1 MKEEKKNYTKSRL
14 VKELSW
20 KTELPQQKVKEVLE
34 TLGTI
39 ACREA
44 RGVFVLPGLCKFEVV
59 RRRAR
64 KIRNPRTGEIL
75 VLPEH
80 DALRIVAARAAK
92 LAVAPK
98 VTAIPLAE
106 VEKTVS
112 PSVPTPVPE
121 VAPPPTPAPEV
132 APAPAPVPETVPAP
146 APAPEIAQPSAP
158 VLEPEVASTPAP
170 TPVKPEGPISF
181 CCPQCHQEVEAPG
194 EMAGED
200 AECPTCGNII
210 KIPYV
215 SELGTVHGP
224 VAQNVDVGD
233 KPSIEKQIV
242 SAMEAA
248 KLYPSALKNR
258 TIRINASDLGPE
270 FLKAGEQEMVSFRC
284 PKCRQEIEATVDM
297 VGEVALCPNCATSL
311 VVPSRSE
318 SGTLHFLQAKTDPHA
333 LQAMKSRTMRI
344 NIPDDF

>member
-20 KTELPQQKVKEVLE
+20 KTELPQQKVKELLDL
-34 TLGTI
+34 LGTI

-44 RGVFVLPGLCKFEVV
+44 RGVFVLPKLCKFEVV
-59 RRRAR
+59 RRKAR

-80 DALRIVAARAAK
+80 EALRIVAARAAK

-106 VEKTVS
+106 AEKIEKAKKVEEAEKVEKVEAAPPPPAAPAPEPVVS
-112 PSVPTPVPE
+112 APTPEPTPVPE
-121 VAPPPTPAPEV
+121 PTPA
-132 APAPAPVPETVPAP
+132 
-146 APAPEIAQPSAP
+146 
-158 VLEPEVASTPAP
+158 
-170 TPVKPEGPISF
+170 KPEGPISF

-194 EMAGED
+194 EMAGEE
-200 AECPTCGNII
+200 AECPTCGHVI
-210 KIPYV
+210 KIPYA
-215 SELGTVHGP
+215 SEAGTVHGAAAP
-224 VAQNVDVGD
+224 NADMGE

-284 PKCRQEIEATVDM
+284 PKCRQEIEATMDM

-311 VVPSRSE
+311 VVPGRSE
-318 SGTLHFLQAKTDPHA
+318 SGTLHFQQAKTDPHT